1 MTWRAGQPRATYR
14 SATGS
19 RAATGL
25 RSHRGLLL
33 DLDGTLADS
42 LGVMYSVYEQF
53 LVRVGRAGAA
63 TTKEFNELNGP
74 RLEEVVEHLRTTH
87 GLDVPVDEL
96 LSMYRE
102 VLDGVMLA
110 VRPSVGAEALLT
122 KAHRGGWSTCVVT
135 SGRSD
140 LTRRWLVV
148 WGLEALVDHVVG
160 GEMVERGKPD
170 PECYLTGLALCDA
183 DPGVSL
189 AVEDSI
195 PGAQAAIAAGIRTL
209 FIVPIGHREPSS
221 APPGAAGVVRRLA
234 DVAEELDR

>member
-1 MTWRAGQPRATYR
+1 M
-14 SATGS
+14 
-19 RAATGL
+19 

-53 LVRVGRAGAA
+53 LERVGRAGAA
-63 TTKEFNELNGP
+63 TTNEFNELNGP
-74 RLEEVVEHLRTTH
+74 RLEEVVERLRTTH
-87 GLDVPVDEL
+87 GLDELRTDEL

-102 VLDGVMLA
+102 VLDGAMLA
-110 VRPSVGAEALLT
+110 VRPSAGAEALLT

-148 WGLEALVDHVVG
+148 SGLEALVDHVVG
-160 GEMVERGKPD
+160 GEMVGRGKPD

-189 AVEDSI
+189 AVEDSV

-209 FIVPIGHREPSS
+209 FIVPIGDGEPSS